1 MASDIF
7 CSFFGFF
14 FFISLRFRGF
24 QRGNKDKKCEKRR
37 NGRVAG
43 LLKRRKLLIFWW
55 RCERMKRMIFDV
67 FVVDF
72 AECSA
77 KAKL

>member
-37 NGRVAG
+37 
-43 LLKRRKLLIFWW
+43 
-55 RCERMKRMIFDV
+55 KRMAAGV
-67 FVVDF
+67 LRRGN
-72 AECSA
+72 C
-77 KAKL
+77 